1 MGSGGSI
8 GNDGNEGI
16 LGARIRI
23 GVEDASVE
31 MLGAVLGVVLVLGHA
46 SVGHTSVGVL
56 GVLGVEHTSVE
67 DWRRVRESGVSGVSR

>member
-1 MGSGGSI
+1 MGSGGSV

-23 GVEDASVE
+23 CVEDASVG
-31 MLGAVLGVVLVLGHA
+31 MSGADEVLGHA
-46 SVGHTSVGVL
+46 SV

-67 DWRRVRESGVSGVSR
+67 DWRRVRESGVSGVSK